1 MQLGPDQAFDQGLH
15 YLLTGFSIKNIKS
28 NKIDLTLYITNG
40 IVQHIIVEESTSM
53 QRNEIIDKHQQSHKA
68 IKPSFV
74 NYYTF
79 YRYVNFYQRSD
90 KWFFIKCD
98 N

>member
-1 MQLGPDQAFDQGLH
+1 M
-15 YLLTGFSIKNIKS
+15 
-28 NKIDLTLYITNG
+28 TNG

-53 QRNEIIDKHQQSHKA
+53 QWIEIIDKHQQSHKA

-79 YRYVNFYQRSD
+79 YMYVKLCQRSD
-90 KWFFIKCD
+90 KWFLIKCD
-98 N
+98 NSNTADLPEVTIAAGF